1 MAGRESRGTGGTGKL
16 SKEEKE
22 VKQRTIKDYGKKV
35 TFKVA
40 GDKEEKSDLERM
52 KEEILEVINKEIEER
67 KQDRKKSR
75 EDIEDIRRKMGEI
88 EERIRIVEEELKE
101 LKNKVRD
108 RALETETLGK
118 GSEGQEK
125 AENITDGRR
134 SIYSYVSTRSVGNE
148 SRFSDREVV
157 RLKRW
162 VTEKDREERRKN
174 IVIEGIKMPKE
185 LEGDKKSGEKWIEE
199 LIKIKLGVD
208 MKTKGYRVS
217 GTVVVV
223 KLENE
228 DNKKEIMSN
237 KNKLK
242 GERIFIENDLNWEE
256 RKIQEKMN
264 RWVREKRE
272 KGFQVKIGLGR
283 IRIGGIWRAWSDI
296 EREEEKDR
304 RKGKKRRKEK
314 FWISQKGN
322 EGKREEKKR

>member
-16 SKEEKE
+16 GKEEKE

-88 EERIRIVEEELKE
+88 EERVRIVEEELKE

-108 RALETETLGK
+108 RALETETLGE
-118 GSEGQEK
+118 GSEGQEE

-134 SIYSYVSTRSVGNE
+134 SIYNYVSTRSVGNE
-148 SRFSDREVV
+148 SRFSDKEVH

-174 IVIEGIKMPKE
+174 IVIQGIKMPKE
-185 LEGDKKSGEKWIEE
+185 LEGDKKGGEKWIEE
-199 LIKIKLGVD
+199 LIKTKLGVD
-208 MKTKGYRVS
+208 MKTEGYRVS

-228 DNKKEIMSN
+228 DKK
-237 KNKLK
+237 KN
-242 GERIFIENDLNWEE
+242 
-256 RKIQEKMN
+256 
-264 RWVREKRE
+264 
-272 KGFQVKIGLGR
+272 
-283 IRIGGIWRAWSDI
+283 
-296 EREEEKDR
+296 
-304 RKGKKRRKEK
+304 
-314 FWISQKGN
+314 N
-322 EGKREEKKR
+322 E